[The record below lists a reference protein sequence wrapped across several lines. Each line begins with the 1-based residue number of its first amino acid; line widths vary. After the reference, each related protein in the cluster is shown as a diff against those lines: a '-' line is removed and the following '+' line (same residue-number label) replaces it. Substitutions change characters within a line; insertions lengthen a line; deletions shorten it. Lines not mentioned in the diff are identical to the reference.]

1 MAQATTFEIEDV
13 RVLEALNNPT
23 RLRILYQ
30 LMEASTAGEL
40 ARRLDVPVTRLYYH
54 LNLLQDLGVVEVVE
68 TRKRGA
74 MLERVYRAVATNFV
88 PARDLI
94 EKATDKDRV
103 ISAGVGV
110 VLDGARLDAM
120 AGLLGHLQ
128 SPGTDPTGTLGRC
141 VIPMSEVNASKF
153 TERIGEIVEEMKLL
167 EDKDGEEYAFSFV
180 FFPMVGPV
188 KGEKL

>member
-1 MAQATTFEIEDV
+1 MVQTTTFEIDDV

-30 LMEASTAGEL
+30 LMESSTVREL
-40 ARRLDVPVTRLYYH
+40 AQRLEVPVTRLYYH
-54 LNLLQDLGVVEVVE
+54 LNLMQELGVLEVVE

-74 MLERVYRAVATNFV
+74 LLERVYRTVATNFV
-88 PARDLI
+88 PAQDLV
-94 EKATDKDRV
+94 EKAEDKDRV

-110 VLDGARLDAM
+110 VLDGARLDAV
-120 AGLLGHLQ
+120 AGLLGHFER
-128 SPGTDPTGTLGRC
+128 PGDEPTGTLGRC
-141 VIPMSEVNASKF
+141 VVPMSEENALKF
-153 TERIGEIVEEMKLL
+153 AARIGEMVEEMKLL

-188 KGEKL
+188 RGE

>member
-1 MAQATTFEIEDV
+1 MTRSTTFEIDDV

-30 LMEASTAGEL
+30 LMESSTVREL

-54 LNLLQDLGVVEVVE
+54 LNLMEDLGVLEVVE

-88 PARDLI
+88 PAHDLI
-94 EKATDKDRV
+94 DKTDDKDRV
-103 ISAGVGV
+103 INAGVGV
-110 VLDGARLDAM
+110 VLDGARLDAV
-120 AGLLGHLQ
+120 AGLLGHSQ
-128 SPGTDPTGTLGRC
+128 SPGEEPTGTLGRC
-141 VIPMSEVNASKF
+141 VVPMSEVNALKF